1 MFYSKSQIAS
11 VMSVSL
17 LLLGT
22 ACGDIKSD
30 KPEKVR
36 EVVITEYVEV
46 DSPELLSRV
55 ETLQAEIDTLREQ
68 LEEEKG
74 TRTELERKLAEAE
87 KALTD
92 AKAEI
97 RSCAEK
103 QAALVKAK
111 ADLEAELARLRNASE
126 QEIQALKDK
135 LASTQKDLDA
145 AQAKVQ
151 RLNAEVHA
159 LQNKIFVI
167 KVNISDVQVSSQLVA
182 CDGKAK
188 LILQKDNILIQ
199 AREAEQQVTD
209 AGFFGIEENGQTVC
223 TLRVVS
229 FTLGAGVSDG
239 KAADATKSVLG
250 VCQDQ
255 ACKEIVTAFGVITDQ
270 GTSHKE

>member
-1 MFYSKSQIAS
+1 
-11 VMSVSL
+11 SL

-74 TRTELERKLAEAE
+74 TRAELERKLAEAE

-126 QEIQALKDK
+126 KEIQALKDK

-145 AQAKVQ
+145 AQATVQ

-159 LQNKIFVI
+159 LQSKIFVI
-167 KVNISDVQVSSQLVA
+167 KVKISDVQVSSQLVA

-199 AREAEQQVTD
+199 AQEAEQEVTD

-223 TLRVVS
+223 TVRVVS
-229 FTLGAGVSDG
+229 FTVGLEAQSINAGASDG
-239 KAADATKSVLG
+239 KAADATESVLG

-255 ACKEIVTAFGVITDQ
+255 ACKEIVTAFGVITNQ